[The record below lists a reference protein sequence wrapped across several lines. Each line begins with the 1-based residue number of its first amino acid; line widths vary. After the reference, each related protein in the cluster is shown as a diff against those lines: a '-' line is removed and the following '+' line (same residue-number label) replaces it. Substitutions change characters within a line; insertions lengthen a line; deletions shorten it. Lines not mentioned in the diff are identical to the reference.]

1 MALNVIESFLQSDA
15 GFVGPSMRRL
25 VGVKSL
31 CEFLSFVGSPH
42 FCPSPT
48 PLPSGVHY
56 VHPVRTYVAVWA
68 ALTILTVT
76 TWAVAQIDL
85 GPFNAVIALVIA
97 FFKASLVVWFFM
109 DLRPENPLTK
119 LFALGG
125 LFWLLLLIGLTL
137 LDYKTRSWMPGGKL
151 Y

>member
-1 MALNVIESFLQSDA
+1 MIDA
-15 GFVGPSMRRL
+15 PP
-25 VGVKSL
+25 K
-31 CEFLSFVGSPH
+31 
-42 FCPSPT
+42 PT
-48 PLPSGVHY
+48 EAQPAATQPDILHH

-68 ALTILTVT
+68 LLTILTVT

-85 GPFNAVIALVIA
+85 GPFNTVIALAIA

-109 DLRPENPLTK
+109 DLRHEHPLTK

-125 LFWLLLLIGLTL
+125 LFWIIIFIGITLADYLT
-137 LDYKTRSWMPGGKL
+137 RNWMPAGSL